1 MLARLLAILTIWV
14 CRPYTSPVDCC
25 QRLPDAILNDIIVSG
40 AGAEVTAA
48 HQAVPTAPHG
58 VWHGFRAVGT
68 STPAHSCR
76 RARPNHRRTVPAARA
91 QRAQND
97 VLIKCGVGCARRHVV
112 METPEA
118 PSGPIRRI
126 QCLMSPG
133 QCQTY
138 GREDDL
144 TMLQTPAW

>member
-1 MLARLLAILTIWV
+1 MQARLLAILTVWA
-14 CRPYTSPVDCC
+14 CTPGTLPKL
-25 QRLPDAILNDIIVSG
+25 QRKVLWNDIIVSG
-40 AGAEVTAA
+40 AGAEVPAA

-58 VWHGFRAVGT
+58 VWHGFRAVET
-68 STPAHSCR
+68 PTPAHSCR